1 MIAKQNKR
9 TRAEYDRQRTVVRA
23 IFWRRLIFQKY
34 SFEMDAIMDEQ
45 KELEGILCVC
55 EEGEWMAGGRDF
67 PGETPGNKH

>member
-1 MIAKQNKR
+1 
-9 TRAEYDRQRTVVRA
+9 
-23 IFWRRLIFQKY
+23 
-34 SFEMDAIMDEQ
+34 MDTIMDEQ